1 MFYSYGLHQ
10 CTRCI
15 FSKQKAEKNF
25 REGSQLS
32 LSLSKSHPTGK
43 ETLLPGYSLTPQEK
57 GKVGAYEN
65 LILYQEHALKKA
77 LILLYGFIAFIALT
91 IVELLA
97 FNRW

>member
-1 MFYSYGLHQ
+1 MD
-10 CTRCI
+10 CINARNCI

-32 LSLSKSHPTGK
+32 LQTPPYWEGDT
-43 ETLLPGYSLTPQEK
+43 LPGYSLTPQEK
-57 GKVGAYEN
+57 GKVGAYDN

-91 IVELLA
+91 ILELLA